1 MCCFCPL
8 HKKNSSIYRPSSSTK
23 KIKQFFFLCLLWLH
37 SRCKPRRTLRRN
49 HSASSGAPPLPQLLP
64 PLSDDDTK
72 TKDVV
77 LNFENIKNR
86 PSSKISSDLAFQTN

>member
-1 MCCFCPL
+1 MLPAAPP
-8 HKKNSSIYRPSSSTK
+8 HIAES
-23 KIKQFFFLCLLWLH
+23 
-37 SRCKPRRTLRRN
+37 LRAR
-49 HSASSGAPPLPQLLP
+49 APPLPQLLP